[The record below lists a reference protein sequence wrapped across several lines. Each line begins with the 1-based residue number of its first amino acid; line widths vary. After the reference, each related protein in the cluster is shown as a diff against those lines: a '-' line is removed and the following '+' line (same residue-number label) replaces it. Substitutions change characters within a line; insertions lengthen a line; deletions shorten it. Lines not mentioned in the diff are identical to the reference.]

1 MTRDALQIPSN
12 CVREWILF
20 IPEQRRQKQ
29 HVGEMEH
36 LVNSYSAGLA
46 TSHCCNDYLPSRPGT
61 RRLERG
67 ERVVTFLHP
76 GPRQTL
82 GKNSF

>member
-36 LVNSYSAGLA
+36 LETVILALA
-46 TSHCCNDYLPSRPGT
+46 TTGL
-61 RRLERG
+61 L
-67 ERVVTFLHP
+67 
-76 GPRQTL
+76 Q
-82 GKNSF
+82 

>member
-36 LVNSYSAGLA
+36 LGTVILA
-46 TSHCCNDYLPSRPGT
+46 WPPPDCSNDYLQSRPGT

-76 GPRQTL
+76 APRHSL

>member
-20 IPEQRRQKQ
+20 ILEQRRQKQ

-36 LVNSYSAGLA
+36 LGNSYSAGHQQTAAMIISNLDLGHGD
-46 TSHCCNDYLPSRPGT
+46 SRERESGDISPSRSQADSG
-61 RRLERG
+61 
-67 ERVVTFLHP
+67 
-76 GPRQTL
+76 
-82 GKNSF
+82 